1 MTAGVLL
8 RYHGGEVYGL
18 LNTVPGALLSVRVA
32 GVDIIPPLHG
42 PHAVIADDDGALLTS
57 ATLTQLV
64 EATPHAR
71 RIALGMSAAGEPA
84 PVSRLLRTARR
95 VGAEWPYAATKP
107 TGISEVTHLVDT
119 LGVRGAAR
127 ELGVSPSAVSR
138 RMKRAGG

>member
-1 MTAGVLL
+1 MRRGCLVTAGVLL

-42 PHAVIADDDGALLTS
+42 PHAVTSDDDGALSTA

-71 RIALGMSAAGEPA
+71 RIADEAAEHERVA
-84 PVSRLLRTARR
+84 LEMERTQAKAKR
-95 VGAEWPYAATKP
+95 
-107 TGISEVTHLVDT
+107 TGK
-119 LGVRGAAR
+119 GRA
-127 ELGVSPSAVSR
+127 
-138 RMKRAGG
+138 KR

>member
-1 MTAGVLL
+1 VTAGVLL

-18 LNTVPGALLSVRVA
+18 LSTVPGALLSVRVA

-71 RIALGMSAAGEPA
+71 
-84 PVSRLLRTARR
+84 T
-95 VGAEWPYAATKP
+95 
-107 TGISEVTHLVDT
+107 
-119 LGVRGAAR
+119 
-127 ELGVSPSAVSR
+127 VSR
-138 RMKRAGG
+138 RMARCTCEREPGQGHALVCALVLGA